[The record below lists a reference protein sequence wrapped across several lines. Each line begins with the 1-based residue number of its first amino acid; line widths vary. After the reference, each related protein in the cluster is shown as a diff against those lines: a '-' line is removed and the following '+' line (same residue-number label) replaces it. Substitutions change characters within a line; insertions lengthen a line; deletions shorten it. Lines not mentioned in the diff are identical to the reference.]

1 MDAEE
6 KSASESTEQ
15 NDPRDDALLVPPELL
30 EAVPE
35 DRRDEFSRR
44 FGELFLAVRRE
55 EHYAGP
61 LQPAREAE
69 RWDALVPG
77 TAARNFDLYEK
88 QQLER
93 MEAQGRILTIAEETA
108 RHKMQLESANQRD
121 SVALTKTELNNSA
134 ADIRR
139 GQLIG
144 AGAALLLGAGAL
156 HAVNLG
162 NDGAAIAVMIGE
174 VALFAGVFLPQWR
187 SRRDQLTSKDS
198 SAGRRS
204 THADQRKT

>member
-30 EAVPE
+30 EAIPE

-144 AGAALLLGAGAL
+144 
-156 HAVNLG
+156 
-162 NDGAAIAVMIGE
+162 E